1 MKMTNHVSR
10 RLLSHCHPSAKD
22 PECLPDAFY
31 DFCSQFIYT
40 QGSYADQINVQSL
53 MLLLW
58 QMQCRIDELENE

>member
-1 MKMTNHVSR
+1 MTNHVSR
-10 RLLSHCHPSAKD
+10 LLSHYHPSVED

-40 QGSYADQINVQSL
+40 QGSYEDQIDVQSL

-58 QMQCRIDELENE
+58 QMHCRIDELEND